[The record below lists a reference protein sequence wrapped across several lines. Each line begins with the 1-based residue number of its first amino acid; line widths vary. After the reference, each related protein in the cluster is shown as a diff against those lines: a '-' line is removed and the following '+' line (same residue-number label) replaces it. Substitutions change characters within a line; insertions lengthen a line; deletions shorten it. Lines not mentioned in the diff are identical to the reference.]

1 MRRNSIRDAKVV
13 SRRGCTDMETTKAQ
27 VQLIQRRPI
36 LSARQV
42 AVAVI
47 FGAIAAAFELLQI
60 TIPGYLPGV
69 NFNFGGIWLMLAT
82 MIGGPI
88 VGAVVT
94 FVDSI
99 TGQVGIIGW
108 PGYMIHVLIVAA
120 FYPRVYRIESTTR
133 RLLAFLLL
141 TAVALFFQYWWWI
154 GLYSFVLKIIPFWTQ
169 LSVQALAYWGF
180 LAIYFIVP
188 AIILWRVPRFVA
200 PEWRWPWQKVKE
212 EA

>member
-1 MRRNSIRDAKVV
+1 MQ
-13 SRRGCTDMETTKAQ
+13 ETRIEI
-27 VQLIQRRPI
+27 IQRRPI
-36 LSARQV
+36 LSARQI

-88 VGAVVT
+88 AGAIVT

-108 PGYMIHVLIVAA
+108 PGYLIHVLIVAA
-120 FYPRVYRIESTTR
+120 FYPRVFRIEKTGL
-133 RLLAFLLL
+133 RLGAFLLL

-188 AIILWRVPRFVA
+188 ALILWRVPKYVA
-200 PEWRWPWQKVKE
+200 PQWRWPWEREREQEVAEVVE
-212 EA
+212 E

>member
-1 MRRNSIRDAKVV
+1 MQ
-13 SRRGCTDMETTKAQ
+13 TTKSQ
-27 VQLIQRRPI
+27 SELIQRRPI

-69 NFNFGGIWLMLAT
+69 NFSLSGIWLTLST

-88 VGAVVT
+88 VGAIVV
-94 FVDSI
+94 FVDAV

-108 PGYMIHVLIVAA
+108 PGFLIHVLILAA
-120 FYPRVYRIESTTR
+120 FYPRVYRIQNVPR
-133 RLLAFLLL
+133 RLGAFLLV

-154 GLYSFVLKIIPFWTQ
+154 GLYSFVLKIIPFWAQ
-169 LSVQALAYWGF
+169 IALQFGYAYWVY
-180 LAIYFIVP
+180 LVIYFLIP
-188 AIILWRVPRFVA
+188 AIILASVPRYVA
-200 PEWRWPWQKVKE
+200 PQWRWPWQKDKE
-212 EA
+212 EEAQAS

>member
-1 MRRNSIRDAKVV
+1 MQ
-13 SRRGCTDMETTKAQ
+13 TQETEIE
-27 VQLIQRRPI
+27 LIQRRPI

-47 FGAIAAAFELLQI
+47 FGAIAGAFELLQI

-69 NFNFGGIWLMLAT
+69 NFNFGGIWLTLST

-88 VGAVVT
+88 VGAIVT
-94 FVDSI
+94 LVDSI

-108 PGYMIHVLIVAA
+108 PGYLIHVLILAA
-120 FYPRVYRIESTTR
+120 FYPRVYSIKNTYR
-133 RLLAFLLL
+133 RLGAFLLL

-154 GLYSFVLKIIPFWTQ
+154 ALYSFILKIIPFQAQ
-169 LSVQALAYWGF
+169 LAVQVFAYWGY

-188 AIILWRVPRFVA
+188 AIILWQVPKYVA
-200 PEWRWPWQKVKE
+200 PQWRWPWQKAKDE
-212 EA
+212 ENS

>member
-1 MRRNSIRDAKVV
+1 MQS
-13 SRRGCTDMETTKAQ
+13 TKTQAE
-27 VQLIQRRPI
+27 LIQRRPI
-36 LSARQV
+36 LSARQI

-69 NFNFGGIWLMLAT
+69 NFNFGGIWLMLST

-88 VGAVVT
+88 AGAVVT

-108 PGYMIHVLIVAA
+108 PGYMIHVLILAA
-120 FYPRVYRIESTTR
+120 FYPRVYRIQSVPK
-133 RLLAFLLL
+133 RLGAFLLL
-141 TAVALFFQYWWWI
+141 TALALFFQYWWWI
-154 GLYSFVLKIIPFWTQ
+154 GLYSFVLKIIPFVTQ

-180 LAIYFIVP
+180 LAIYFIIPALLLWQVP
-188 AIILWRVPRFVA
+188 KYVA
-200 PEWRWPWQKVKE
+200 PQWRWPWAKEKMEE
-212 EA
+212 EAVTPA

>member
-1 MRRNSIRDAKVV
+1 MQ
-13 SRRGCTDMETTKAQ
+13 TQETQ
-27 VQLIQRRPI
+27 IELIQRRPI
-36 LSARQV
+36 LSARQI

-47 FGAIAAAFELLQI
+47 FGAIAAAFEILQI

-88 VGAVVT
+88 AGAVVT
-94 FVDSI
+94 LVDSI
-99 TGQVGIIGW
+99 TGQVGILGW
-108 PGYMIHVLIVAA
+108 PGYMIHVLILAA
-120 FYPRVYRIESTTR
+120 FYPRVYRIQGTFR
-133 RLLAFLLL
+133 RLGAFLLL

-180 LAIYFIVP
+180 LAIYFVVP
-188 AIILWRVPRFVA
+188 AILLWRVPKYVA
-200 PEWRWPWQKVKE
+200 PQWRWPWEREKE
-212 EA
+212 QEVVEE

>member
-1 MRRNSIRDAKVV
+1 VQS
-13 SRRGCTDMETTKAQ
+13 TKTQAE
-27 VQLIQRRPI
+27 LIQRRPI
-36 LSARQV
+36 LSARQI

-69 NFNFGGIWLMLAT
+69 NFNFGGIWLMLST

-88 VGAVVT
+88 AGAVVT

-108 PGYMIHVLIVAA
+108 PGYMIHVLILAA
-120 FYPRVYRIESTTR
+120 FYPRVYRIQSVPK
-133 RLLAFLLL
+133 RLGAFLLL
-141 TAVALFFQYWWWI
+141 TALALFFQYWWWI
-154 GLYSFVLKIIPFWTQ
+154 GLYSFVLKIIPFVTQ

-180 LAIYFIVP
+180 LAIYFIIPALLLWQVP
-188 AIILWRVPRFVA
+188 KYVA
-200 PEWRWPWQKVKE
+200 PQWRWPWAKEKMEE
-212 EA
+212 EAVTPA